1 MRVMKISQ
9 IKNQQI
15 FKFLSH
21 NFRNFATYN
30 TKIAII
36 GAGTGGLAVSS
47 QLVSQGV
54 VNSKDIALF
63 DSASIHYYQPGYTK
77 LGGGIIDDIKE
88 VEYNVEDLTK
98 DYNFQN
104 VAVKS
109 INPEHNNIVTDNGDV
124 WNYEQLVIASGLQVK
139 LDSIPG
145 INFKKIIIHFF
156 LS

>member
-1 MRVMKISQ
+1 MRVMKITQ
-9 IKNQQI
+9 IKNQQM
-15 FKFLSH
+15 FKFISY

-47 QLVSQGV
+47 QLVSQSV
-54 VNSKDIALF
+54 VNSKEIALF
-63 DSASIHYYQPGYTK
+63 DPASIHYYQPGYTK
-77 LGGGIIDDIKE
+77 LGGGIINDIKE
-88 VEYNVEDLTK
+88 IEYNIKDVTK

-104 VAVKS
+104 VGVKS
-109 INPEHNNIVTDNGDV
+109 INPEQSNIVTENGDV

-145 INFKKIIIHFF
+145 KKIKIF
-156 LS
+156 

>member
-1 MRVMKISQ
+1 MRVMKITQ
-9 IKNQQI
+9 IKNQQM
-15 FKFLSH
+15 FKFISY

-47 QLVSQGV
+47 QLVSQSV
-54 VNSKDIALF
+54 VNSKEIALF
-63 DSASIHYYQPGYTK
+63 DPASIHYYQPGYTK
-77 LGGGIIDDIKE
+77 LGGGIINDIKE
-88 VEYNVEDLTK
+88 IEYNIKDVTK

-104 VAVKS
+104 VGVKS
-109 INPEHNNIVTDNGDV
+109 INPEQSNIVTENGDV

-145 INFKKIIIHFF
+145 KKIKNF
-156 LS
+156 

>member
-1 MRVMKISQ
+1 MRVMKITQ
-9 IKNQQI
+9 IKNQQL
-15 FKFLSH
+15 FKFFSN
-21 NFRNFATYN
+21 NFRNFGTYN

-54 VNSKDIALF
+54 VNSKEIALF
-63 DSASIHYYQPGYTK
+63 DPASIHYYQPGYTK
-77 LGGGIIDDIKE
+77 LGGGIINDIKE
-88 VEYNVEDLTK
+88 IEYNIKDVTK

-104 VAVKS
+104 VGVKS
-109 INPEHNNIVTDNGDV
+109 INPEQNNIVTENGDV

-145 INFKKIIIHFF
+145 KKIKIF
-156 LS
+156 